1 MSDAMTHAAPKA
13 ILRPHRVTI
22 GDYHRMAEVGIFSA
36 QDRVELIEGAII
48 DMAPIGPGHADVVDR
63 LAARL
68 IKGLPTGLLVRVQNP
83 LTFGDAS
90 EPQPDI
96 AVVTDRSYA
105 QRHPGAEDA
114 RWIIEVS
121 DTTLA
126 YDREVTLGL
135 YARSGVPE
143 VWIVNLAEGQLE
155 VYREPTGGR
164 YSETIRPARDEQV
177 SPLVAVGSGVT
188 FAEIVGER

>member
-1 MSDAMTHAAPKA
+1 LTLKRPKSD
-13 ILRPHRVTI
+13 V
-22 GDYHRMAEVGIFSA
+22 Y
-36 QDRVELIEGAII
+36 
-48 DMAPIGPGHADVVDR
+48 
-63 LAARL
+63 
-68 IKGLPTGLLVRVQNP
+68 
-83 LTFGDAS
+83 
-90 EPQPDI
+90 
-96 AVVTDRSYA
+96 
-105 QRHPGAEDA
+105 
-114 RWIIEVS
+114 
-121 DTTLA
+121 LA